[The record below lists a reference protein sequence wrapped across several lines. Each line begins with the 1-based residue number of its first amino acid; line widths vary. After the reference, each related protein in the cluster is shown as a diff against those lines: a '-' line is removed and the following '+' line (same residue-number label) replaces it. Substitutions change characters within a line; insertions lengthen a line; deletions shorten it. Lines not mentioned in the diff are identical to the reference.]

1 MNEDQKFIF
10 NRSLYN
16 VRETILRPRTIDAAL
31 ISMGMNIT
39 GPIIELAKKFPDM
52 DECIKWSNE
61 VLPLLMEE
69 ANLIMKNKNS
79 IKNDEE
85 KWKNELEKF
94 IVPLEEYSAWFK
106 LKNNE

>member
-1 MNEDQKFIF
+1 M
-10 NRSLYN
+10 
-16 VRETILRPRTIDAAL
+16 
-31 ISMGMNIT
+31 
-39 GPIIELAKKFPDM
+39 KK
-52 DECIKWSNE
+52 
-61 VLPLLMEE
+61 
-69 ANLIMKNKNS
+69 KNS